1 MTDTDIYT
9 VEDNPFGELVFF
21 GWVCSFYSGKT
32 RAYLR
37 KAQVPYR
44 EIAIG
49 HPHYTMK
56 IAPPVGRPI
65 VPIIQTREGVI
76 VQDSTEIVDYIAANG
91 LGERTLMPGTPL
103 QDITALILDFIFSEY
118 LARFNLYTRW
128 VHYHKQESFIREQ
141 FGSSFGY
148 TEHYGQAERDM
159 LANMTRDRA
168 LQIIKLFG
176 ISHETHHLIDQQYRD
191 LLDLLNAHFLHHPY
205 LFGAAE
211 SVADCALE
219 GALQPHLSRD
229 PYPGMIMRERAPRV
243 LRYAERM
250 AQRDH
255 DMPEY
260 FDREPGTFV
269 PDDNLPET
277 LKPIITLAA
286 QEYIPELKAAAEQF
300 DQWAETQDI
309 VPGKPLLP
317 FKIERSMGKIEFRM
331 RGIKAHSISQTNTM
345 WALQRVHDAFDA
357 LAEED
362 QKAVRSALIPLG
374 AAELLK
380 IRPKNRLA
388 RKQYTEVWA

>member
-1 MTDTDIYT
+1 
-9 VEDNPFGELVFF
+9 
-21 GWVCSFYSGKT
+21 
-32 RAYLR
+32 
-37 KAQVPYR
+37 
-44 EIAIG
+44 
-49 HPHYTMK
+49 
-56 IAPPVGRPI
+56 
-65 VPIIQTREGVI
+65 
-76 VQDSTEIVDYIAANG
+76 
-91 LGERTLMPGTPL
+91 
-103 QDITALILDFIFSEY
+103 
-118 LARFNLYTRW
+118 
-128 VHYHKQESFIREQ
+128 
-141 FGSSFGY
+141 
-148 TEHYGQAERDM
+148 
-159 LANMTRDRA
+159 
-168 LQIIKLFG
+168 
-176 ISHETHHLIDQQYRD
+176 
-191 LLDLLNAHFLHHPY
+191 
-205 LFGAAE
+205 
-211 SVADCALE
+211 
-219 GALQPHLSRD
+219 
-229 PYPGMIMRERAPRV
+229 MIMRERAPRV

-317 FKIERSMGKIEFRM
+317 FKVERSMGKIEFRM

-362 QKAVRSALIPLG
+362 QKAVRSALMPLG

-380 IRPKNRLA
+380 TRPKNRLA